1 MPNPGAGAAG
11 CVGKGSMK
19 KLSIVVSLP
28 GQNNYLLEQEMA
40 VKEAA
45 QRHGVDL
52 RLVNAN
58 SDAIA
63 QSQQL
68 LEIIQA
74 GSGRPD
80 GMLVEPV
87 NNAGLPRVAEA
98 AVAAGIA
105 WVISNARVDYLEKL
119 RQDAKVPVFTVTQD
133 HAEIGRTQGRQCG
146 ALLPRGGSVLYL
158 RGPATNFLAAQRME
172 GLESVMP
179 ANIHMKV
186 IKIQWTSD
194 NAYAS
199 VTSWLKLSTVRAA
212 DTHLIAAQ
220 NTDFILAARSAFRDQ
235 PDPHERD
242 KWLALPYIGVGVPG
256 QVRPLLTDG
265 TLTAATVTSLTL
277 NTALDMLLKAMKEGA
292 QPPELTFVPSSS
304 SPSLDELAERN
315 K

>member
-1 MPNPGAGAAG
+1 
-11 CVGKGSMK
+11 MK
-19 KLSIVVSLP
+19 KLKVVVSLP

-45 QRHGVDL
+45 QRHGVEL

-68 LEIIQA
+68 LEIIQS

-80 GMLVEPV
+80 GILVEPV

-98 AVAAGIA
+98 AAAAGIA
-105 WVISNARVDYLEKL
+105 WVVSNARVDYLEAL
-119 RQDAKVPVFTVTQD
+119 RRSARAPVFTVTQD
-133 HAEIGRTQGRQCG
+133 HAEVGRIQGRQCA

-158 RGPATNFLAAQRME
+158 RGPATNFLAGKRVE

-179 ANIHMKV
+179 ANIQMKV

-199 VTSWLKLSTVRAA
+199 VTAWLKLSTVRAG
-212 DTHLIAAQ
+212 DTHIIAAQ
-220 NTDFILAARSAFRDQ
+220 NTDFILAARSAFRDHH
-235 PDPHERD
+235 DPHERD
-242 KWLALPYIGVGVPG
+242 RWLARQYIGVGVSS
-256 QVRPLLTDG
+256 QVRPLLKDG

-277 NTALDMLLKAMKEGA
+277 DTALEMLLKAVQEGM
-292 QPPELTFVPSSS
+292 QPPELTFVPSAS
-304 SPSLDELAERN
+304 SPSLDELAARAQ
-315 K
+315 

>member
-1 MPNPGAGAAG
+1 
-11 CVGKGSMK
+11 MK
-19 KLSIVVSLP
+19 KLSFVVSLP

-68 LEIIQA
+68 LEVIQA

-80 GMLVEPV
+80 GILVEPV

-105 WVISNARVDYLEKL
+105 WVISNARVDYLETL
-119 RQDAKVPVFTVTQD
+119 RRAAKVPVFTVTQD
-133 HAEIGRTQGRQCG
+133 HAEIGRIQGRQCG
-146 ALLPRGGSVLYL
+146 TLLPRGGSVLYL
-158 RGPATNFLAAQRME
+158 RGPATNFLAAQRTE

-179 ANIHMKV
+179 ANIQMKV
-186 IKIQWTSD
+186 IKIQWTAD

-199 VTSWLKLSTVRAA
+199 VTSWLKLSTVHAA

-220 NTDFILAARSAFRDQ
+220 NTDFILAARSAFRDH
-235 PDPHERD
+235 PDPHERAR
-242 KWLALPYIGVGVPG
+242 WLALPYIGVGVPS
-256 QVRPLLTDG
+256 QVRPLLADG

-277 NTALDMLLKAMKEGA
+277 DTALEMLLKAIQDGL
-292 QPPELTFVPSSS
+292 QPPELTFVPSTS
-304 SPSLDELAERN
+304 SPSLNDLAERA

>member
-1 MPNPGAGAAG
+1 MPNQVRTQRLRGE
-11 CVGKGSMK
+11 GSMK
-19 KLSIVVSLP
+19 KLSVVVSLP
-28 GQNNYLLEQEMA
+28 GQNNYLLEQETA
-40 VKEAA
+40 VREAA
-45 QRHGVDL
+45 QRHGVEL

-80 GMLVEPV
+80 GILVEPV

-105 WVISNARVDYLEKL
+105 WVISNARVDYLETL
-119 RQDAKVPVFTVTQD
+119 RRNAKVPVFTVTQD
-133 HAEIGRTQGRQCG
+133 HAEIGRIQGRQCG
-146 ALLPRGGSVLYL
+146 ALLPRGGPMLYL

-179 ANIHMKV
+179 ANIPMKS
-186 IKIQWTSD
+186 IKIQWTAD

-199 VTSWLKLSTVRAA
+199 VSSWLKLSTVRAA
-212 DTHLIAAQ
+212 DTHLVAAQ
-220 NTDFILAARSAFRDQ
+220 NTDFILAARSAFQDH
-235 PDPHERD
+235 PDHAERE
-242 KWLALPYIGVGVPG
+242 KWLRLPYIGVGVSS
-256 QVRPLLTDG
+256 QIRPLLSDG
-265 TLTAATVTSLTL
+265 TLIAATVTSLTL
-277 NTALDMLLKAMKEGA
+277 DTALEMLLRAIKDGS

-304 SPSLDELAERN
+304 SPSLDELAERQ

>member
-1 MPNPGAGAAG
+1 
-11 CVGKGSMK
+11 MK
-19 KLSIVVSLP
+19 KLGVVVSLP
-28 GQNNYLLEQEMA
+28 GQNNYLLEQETA

-45 QRHGVDL
+45 QRHGVEL

-80 GMLVEPV
+80 GILVEPV
-87 NNAGLPRVAEA
+87 TNAGLPRVAEA
-98 AVAAGIA
+98 AVTAGIA
-105 WVISNARVDYLEKL
+105 WVISNARVDYLETL
-119 RQDAKVPVFTVTQD
+119 RRNAKAPVFTVTQD
-133 HAEIGRTQGRQCG
+133 HAEVGRIQGRQCG
-146 ALLPRGGSVLYL
+146 TLLPRGGSVLYL
-158 RGPATNFLAAQRME
+158 RGPATNFLAGRRME

-179 ANIHMKV
+179 ANIQMKA
-186 IKIQWTSD
+186 IKIQWTAD

-212 DTHLIAAQ
+212 DTHLVAAQ
-220 NTDFILAARSAFRDQ
+220 NTDFILAARSAFRDH
-235 PDPHERD
+235 PDPSERD
-242 KWLALPYIGVGVPG
+242 KWLGLPYIGVGVPS
-256 QVRPLLTDG
+256 QVRPLLVDG

-277 NTALDMLLKAMKEGA
+277 DTALEMLLQALKDGS
-292 QPPELTFVPSSS
+292 QPPEITIVPSSS
-304 SPSLDELAERN
+304 SPSLDELAERQ